1 MTKSVSKTDPLPD
14 LLRRFTARFGSDP
27 RVFRAPGRVNLI
39 GEHTDYNDGF
49 VLPAAINLYSWVAIA
64 PRSDQILQ
72 VFSDNLNETAEIDLR
87 EGNTKPRGNWSDYVR
102 GVSLMLQRQG
112 LGLQGADI
120 MLYSNVPRG
129 AGLSSSAALEV
140 SLASALLGISG
151 QPMELVEL
159 AKLCQRAENEF
170 VGARVGIMDQFAS
183 CFGSIDHAILLDC
196 RSLAYKH
203 LPLPSGVAL
212 VVCNTM
218 VKHGHS
224 GGEYNDRRAQC
235 EEGIAI
241 LRRYFPSIK
250 ALRDVTLAQLAHR
263 CADLPELIYR
273 RCLHVIS
280 ENQRVLRTFDA
291 LQQDD
296 LATAGRWMAESHL
309 SLKNEYEV
317 SCRELDVM
325 VEVAAGQR
333 GVVASRMT
341 GGGFGGCTVNLV
353 KTGSVEQFRHGVAEG
368 YQRAMQIHPEIYV
381 LTAGAGVMEIGP
393 SVKN

>member
-1 MTKSVSKTDPLPD
+1 MTKSVSKTDPLSD

-49 VLPAAINLYSWVAIA
+49 VLPAAINLYTWVAIA
-64 PRSDQILQ
+64 PRPDQVLR
-72 VFSDNLNETAEIDLR
+72 VFSENLNETAEIDLR
-87 EGNTKPRGNWSDYVR
+87 EGNTEPRDSWADYVR
-102 GVSLMLQRQG
+102 GISLMLQRQG
-112 LGLQGADI
+112 LGLRGADI
-120 MLYSNVPRG
+120 AIYSNVPRG

-140 SLASALLGISG
+140 SLASALLGVSG
-151 QPMELVEL
+151 QSLELVEL

-170 VGARVGIMDQFAS
+170 VGARVGIMDQFTA
-183 CFGSIDHAILLDC
+183 CFGSIDRAILLDC

-203 LPLPSGVAL
+203 LPLPSKVAM

-250 ALRDVTLAQLAHR
+250 ALRDVTLAQLANR
-263 CADLPELIYR
+263 RSDLPELIYR

-280 ENQRVLRTFDA
+280 ENERVLRTFDA

-309 SLKNEYEV
+309 SLKNEYEA

-325 VEVAAGQR
+325 VEVAAGQP

-353 KTGSVEQFRHGVAEG
+353 ETGSVEQFRYGVAEG
-368 YQRAMQIHPEIYV
+368 YKRAMQIDPEIYV
-381 LTAGAGVMEIGP
+381 LTAGAGVMEIEL